1 MVPFI
6 SAYCN
11 LSMVGVVLTHCD
23 AHDGRCCLR
32 SVMISTL
39 VKVGIR
45 GDTGGGDGL
54 GQF

>member
-1 MVPFI
+1 MVPSI
-6 SAYCN
+6 SACCN
-11 LSMVGVVLTHCD
+11 ISMVGVVPTHCD

-32 SVMISTL
+32 SVMISNL

-45 GDTGGGDGL
+45 GGTGGGGGL